1 MEDLSDTESPSLP
14 PCIVRSPSDG
24 PTDTDVESLIPTA
37 EVPSSLAEVP
47 ALTEEIEGE
56 EIGYAEVPD
65 LVSIPTVLDYESAS
79 ESSEPTLT
87 AAKSVRSTST
97 HVENDNLAVFTPT
110 VSHELCGEGEEEKPT
125 AKFIMHSVGSAT
137 PRSRHRRLPHVAL
150 SLYAA
155 LQS

>member
-1 MEDLSDTESPSLP
+1 MDDLSDTESPSLP

-65 LVSIPTVLDYESAS
+65 LTVSIPTVLDYESAS

-110 VSHELCGEGEEEKPT
+110 MSHDLCGEGEEE
-125 AKFIMHSVGSAT
+125 T
-137 PRSRHRRLPHVAL
+137 PKAPDSKKK
-150 SLYAA
+150 
-155 LQS
+155 